1 MHFEN
6 LRIGITPDPSSRTG
20 NAFYI
25 TPDPSLRTG
34 DAFYVIIYMCQW
46 DNLVYI
52 EWENQ
57 QHGKGFHILN
67 ILLPEHKIRN
77 EIVHNG
83 MKLQPN

>member
-1 MHFEN
+1 MIARFM
-6 LRIGITPDPSSRTG
+6 S
-20 NAFYI
+20 FYKPGV
-25 TPDPSLRTG
+25 T
-34 DAFYVIIYMCQW
+34 AFYVIIYMCQW